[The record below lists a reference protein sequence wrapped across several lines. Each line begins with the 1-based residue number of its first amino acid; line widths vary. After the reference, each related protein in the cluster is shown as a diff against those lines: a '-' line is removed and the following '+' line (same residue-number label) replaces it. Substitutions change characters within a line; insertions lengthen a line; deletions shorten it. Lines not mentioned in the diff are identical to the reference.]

1 MEYLDG
7 CSLGEVLV
15 EESRLPLEWS
25 SIFSSRPARRLMKR
39 MSRNDSQRLKPDNIW
54 LEPNRR
60 SGYTVK
66 VLDFGL
72 AKYGEAASIAEQ
84 TPLASNASTSTVAS
98 CQKTQA
104 TAKATALAHK
114 TEMLEG
120 ATRAISRD
128 ASEAATQASAAPV
141 AEEENT
147 LILDE
152 QATETEADESATQL
166 LPPEESENETLAL
179 PSTPVENR
187 VTNESHHNT
196 NEANRAQVTASADGL
211 TRVGSI
217 LGTPLYMSPEQCRSE
232 QLDAR
237 SDIYS
242 LGVIAYQMLAGTPPF
257 TGNMNEVMRQHIES
271 RRRRSKR
278 NARTCLSGSWAW

>member
-7 CSLGEVLV
+7 CSLAEVLA
-15 EESRLPLEWS
+15 EESRLPIDWVVDILEQACS
-25 SIFSSRPARRLMKR
+25 AVDEAHRAGTIHR
-39 MSRNDSQRLKPDNIW
+39 DLKPDNIW

-60 SGYTVK
+60 GGYTVK

-72 AKYGEAASIAEQ
+72 AKHGEAASIDEP
-84 TPLASNASTSTVAS
+84 TLESASTSTLAS
-98 CQKTQA
+98 CRLTQA
-104 TAKATALAHK
+104 IRKAPALAHK

-128 ASEAATQASAAPV
+128 SSEAATQTSAAPV

-152 QATETEADESATQL
+152 QSPETVADESSTQM
-166 LPPEESENETLAL
+166 LPPEESETETLAL

-187 VTNESHHNT
+187 ITNESHHNT
-196 NEANRAQVTASADGL
+196 DETSRAQVTASADGL

-217 LGTPLYMSPEQCRSE
+217 LGTPLYMSPEQCRSDA
-232 QLDAR
+232 LDAR
-237 SDIYS
+237 TDIYS
-242 LGVIAYQMLAGTPPF
+242 LGVIAYQMLAG
-257 TGNMNEVMRQHIES
+257 S
-271 RRRRSKR
+271 RRLK
-278 NARTCLSGSWAW
+278 AI